1 MSKESINEQY
11 TKSELVEILKEKNY
25 TESFLNKA
33 SKSEL
38 VEIYASLNESTQEN
52 TAESPQKAPKIPLS
66 ELY

>member
-11 TKSELVEILKEKNY
+11 TKAELIEILKEKNY
-25 TESFLNKA
+25 TESFLSKA
-33 SKSEL
+33 SKAEL
-38 VEIYASLNESTQEN
+38 VDIFVSLKETTQEK